1 MELLRDMY
9 ESWQMMDLH
18 NSIITMGR
26 THSVFETSKQVRVKW
41 NIWNKKRCDAKR
53 PRQQEHRSVRSSNSN
68 QPICD
73 NDLSSIISFP
83 LLYLTFI
90 YFSFQQWFFLFYTCT
105 QYMCIVNCTIVIRS
119 IFLDSSFW
127 TYSVG
132 RMQWRYMYLAW
143 KICMENEL
151 EYRFFLVL
159 LFIARFKIIGCQ
171 RHTPSLQSMLR
182 APSFIV

>member
-26 THSVFETSKQVRVKW
+26 THPVFETSKQVRVKW

-83 LLYLTFI
+83 SI
-90 YFSFQQWFFLFYTCT
+90 
-105 QYMCIVNCTIVIRS
+105 IVSHFR
-119 IFLDSSFW
+119 IFLVS
-127 TYSVG
+127 TMILPVL
-132 RMQWRYMYLAW
+132 YMYTV
-143 KICMENEL
+143 
-151 EYRFFLVL
+151 YV
-159 LFIARFKIIGCQ
+159 
-171 RHTPSLQSMLR
+171 HS
-182 APSFIV
+182 